1 MTQLEIARLPLQER
15 LQLMESLWDSLCREP
30 GGEPAMPAWHK
41 QVLDE
46 RVARLDAGEEPLI
59 PWEEAKKQIRAQIEV
74 R

>member
-1 MTQLEIARLPLQER
+1 MTQLDIAKLPIQER

-30 GGEPAMPAWHK
+30 SGEAPMPTWHQ

-46 RVARLDAGEEPLI
+46 RLARLDVGEEPLI
-59 PWEEAKKQIRAQIEV
+59 PWEEAKKQIRAQAAS